1 VRRLKYD
8 NQILI
13 GQLSQY
19 KKAEKNVKEIAQDYE
34 SMKMKYFNVLTENE
48 RQKTQ
53 LQELIS
59 KECQKDVD
67 LRNLIKERDSNINEL
82 YRLRMDINR
91 KINLIEDKNSQV
103 EALSKRL
110 QCETER
116 AQKILAQEREV
127 GQLKSDIQTFMQML
141 K

>member
-1 VRRLKYD
+1 MRRLKYD